1 MNKILKELKIKKTI
15 YSKEEKDFFIIATK
29 VIIKNQFK
37 KDLSKKILRNIEM
50 EEERPMMQVIET
62 LNKEREKLREDSIK
76 RGKIEGKVEGKIE
89 DIKNMLK
96 EKLPI
101 ELISRITGMTE
112 KEIKS
117 IK

>member
-1 MNKILKELKIKKTI
+1 
-15 YSKEEKDFFIIATK
+15 
-29 VIIKNQFK
+29 
-37 KDLSKKILRNIEM
+37 
-50 EEERPMMQVIET
+50 MMQVIET
-62 LNKEREKLREDSIK
+62 LNKEREKLRKDSIK
-76 RGKIEGKVEGKIE
+76 RGKIEGKIE

-112 KEIKS
+112 KEIKN

>member
-29 VIIKNQFK
+29 VIIKNQIK

>member
-1 MNKILKELKIKKTI
+1 
-15 YSKEEKDFFIIATK
+15 
-29 VIIKNQFK
+29 
-37 KDLSKKILRNIEM
+37 
-50 EEERPMMQVIET
+50 MMQVIET